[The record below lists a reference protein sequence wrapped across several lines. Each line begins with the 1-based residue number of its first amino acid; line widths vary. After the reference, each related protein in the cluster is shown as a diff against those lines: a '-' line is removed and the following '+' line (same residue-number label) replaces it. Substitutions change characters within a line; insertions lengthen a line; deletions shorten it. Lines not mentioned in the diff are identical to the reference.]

1 MIPAAQAVVGAD
13 LPSLCSP
20 LLAEHPAP
28 AKTAPTIC
36 TCADG
41 MSTVA
46 ATDAKT
52 TGNTIVNFIADLPL
66 RARPID
72 SD

>member
-1 MIPAAQAVVGAD
+1 
-13 LPSLCSP
+13 
-20 LLAEHPAP
+20 
-28 AKTAPTIC
+28 
-36 TCADG
+36 